1 MTDTGIGARV
11 LRKEDRRFL
20 TGNGNYV
27 DDINVSGQHY
37 AAFVRSPHCHAELGN
52 IDVAAAKAC
61 DGVVEV
67 LTGAEVAAD
76 EIGGLPIGWG
86 ITQPDGEAMIEPA
99 WPILAQGR
107 VRFVGDIVAIVIAS
121 SLDIARDAAEKVSV
135 TYSVLPAVVATEDAP
150 KDAAPQLW
158 PEAPGNT
165 CFNWEIGDKA
175 ATDQAFEG
183 AHHVTRIELVNQR
196 LVPNA
201 MEPRA
206 AIAEFSAVSGDLTLH
221 ATVQAPHVIRLL
233 LGAFVLNQPEHK
245 FRVISPDV
253 GGGFGSKIY
262 PYAEYA
268 VLCWAARRLGC
279 AIKWTADRSESF
291 ISDAHG
297 RDHVS
302 TGELALDANGKFIGL
317 RVNTVANLGAYVS
330 AFGPLIPTFLY
341 GTLFAGQYTTPAI
354 YCHVNAVFT
363 NTTPVDAYRGAGR
376 PEASYMLE
384 RIIEKAAKETGIDPA
399 DLRRRN
405 FIQPDQFPYETP
417 VALTYDSGEYA
428 ATLDKA
434 LALADYTGFAA
445 RRDQSKASGKLR
457 GLGISLPIEATGAA
471 PSAIAGQLGARAG
484 LYESAEVRFNPTGS
498 VTIFSGSHS
507 HGQGHVTTF
516 AQIVSEHLGVPLEN
530 IEVVQGDTANTQFG
544 MGTFGSR
551 STSVGGSAIAKACD
565 KIVVKGRKIAA
576 HILEAAE
583 GDIEF
588 VDGNF
593 QVSGTDKAMNIAE
606 IAFAA
611 YVPHNF
617 PHPTGDP
624 EQDKN
629 ALEPGLNEQAFYD
642 PLNFNFPNG
651 AYICEVE
658 IDPDT
663 GVVAVT
669 DFVAVDDVG
678 TIINPMI
685 VEGQVHGGVAQG
697 IGQALYEAAVY
708 DNETGQLLSG
718 SMMDYTMPRA
728 DHMPMI
734 RTDHTETPCP
744 FNPLGVK
751 GCGEI
756 GTIGATP
763 AVINAIIDALGD
775 YGVTDIS
782 MPATPEVVW
791 RAMQEGRQ

>member
-1 MTDTGIGARV
+1 MSA
-11 LRKEDRRFL
+11 
-20 TGNGNYV
+20 
-27 DDINVSGQHY
+27 
-37 AAFVRSPHCHAELGN
+37 
-52 IDVAAAKAC
+52 
-61 DGVVEV
+61 
-67 LTGAEVAAD
+67 
-76 EIGGLPIGWG
+76 
-86 ITQPDGEAMIEPA
+86 
-99 WPILAQGR
+99 
-107 VRFVGDIVAIVIAS
+107 
-121 SLDIARDAAEKVSV
+121 
-135 TYSVLPAVVATEDAP
+135 
-150 KDAAPQLW
+150 
-158 PEAPGNT
+158 
-165 CFNWEIGDKA
+165 
-175 ATDQAFEG
+175 
-183 AHHVTRIELVNQR
+183 
-196 LVPNA
+196 
-201 MEPRA
+201 
-206 AIAEFSAVSGDLTLH
+206 AVS
-221 ATVQAPHVIRLL
+221 A
-233 LGAFVLNQPEHK
+233 
-245 FRVISPDV
+245 
-253 GGGFGSKIY
+253 SKIY

>member
-1 MTDTGIGARV
+1 MTTGIGARV
-11 LRKEDRRFL
+11 LRKEDRRFI

-27 DDINVSGQHY
+27 DDINVNGQYY
-37 AAFVRSPHCHAELGN
+37 AAFVRSPHPHAEIGSVD
-52 IDVAAAKAC
+52 IAGAKAS
-61 DGVVEV
+61 DGVIEV

-76 EIGGLPIGWG
+76 EIGGLPVGWG
-86 ITQPDGEAMIEPA
+86 ITQTNGEPMVEPA

-107 VRFVGDIVAIVIAS
+107 VRFVGDAVAVVIAKS
-121 SLDIARDAAEKVSV
+121 IDAARDAAEMVNVSY
-135 TYSVLPAVVATEDAP
+135 TPIPAVIATEDAP
-150 KDAAPQLW
+150 KDGAPQVW
-158 PEAPGNT
+158 DEAPGNT
-165 CFNWEIGDKA
+165 SFDWEIGDKA
-175 ATDQAFEG
+175 AADQAFEG
-183 AHHVTRIELVNQR
+183 AHHVTKLELVNQR

-206 AIAEFSAVSGDLTLH
+206 AIAEFNSVSGDLTLH
-221 ATVQAPHVIRLL
+221 ATAQAPHAIRLL
-233 LGAFVLNQPEHK
+233 LGAFVLQQPEHK

-268 VLCWAARRLGC
+268 VLCWAARRMGC

-291 ISDAHG
+291 ITDAHG

-302 TGELALDANGKFIGL
+302 EAELALDADGKFLGL
-317 RVNTVANLGAYVS
+317 RVNTVANMGAYLS
-330 AFGPLIPTFLY
+330 AFGPLVPTFLY
-341 GTLFAGQYTTPAI
+341 ATLFAGQYTTPAI
-354 YCHVNAVFT
+354 YAHVKAVFT

-376 PEASYMLE
+376 PEATFLLE
-384 RIIEKAAKETGIDPA
+384 RIVEKAAKETGIDPA
-399 DLRRRN
+399 DIRRRN
-405 FIQPDQFPYETP
+405 FIQPDQFPYATP
-417 VALTYDSGEYA
+417 VALTYDSGEYG

-445 RRDQSKASGKLR
+445 RRDQSKTSGKLR
-457 GLGISLPIEATGAA
+457 GIGFSLPIEATGAA

-498 VTIFSGSHS
+498 VTVFSGSHS
-507 HGQGHVTTF
+507 HGQGHATTF
-516 AQIVSEHLGVPLEN
+516 AQVVSDQLGVPIEN
-530 IEVVQGDTANTQFG
+530 VEVVQGDTSNSQFG
-544 MGTFGSR
+544 MGTYGSR
-551 STSVGGSAIAKACD
+551 SLSVGGSAIVRACD
-565 KIVVKGRKIAA
+565 KILAKGRKIAA
-576 HILEAAE
+576 HILEASAD
-583 GDIEF
+583 DIEF

-593 QVSGTDKAMNIAE
+593 QVKGTDKAMNIAE
-606 IAFAA
+606 VAFAA
-611 YVPHNF
+611 YVPHNY
-617 PHPTGDP
+617 PLPTGDP
-624 EQDKN
+624 AQDEN
-629 ALEPGLNEQAFYD
+629 ALEPGLNEQAFFD

-663 GVVAVT
+663 GVVQIV
-669 DFVAVDDVG
+669 DFSAVDDVG
-678 TIINPMI
+678 NIINPMI
-685 VEGQVHGGVAQG
+685 VEGQVHGGIAQG
-697 IGQALYEAAVY
+697 VGQALYEGAVY
-708 DNETGQLLSG
+708 DKETGQLLSG
-718 SMMDYTMPRA
+718 SMMDYTLPRA
-728 DHMPMI
+728 DNLPMI
-734 RTDHTETPCP
+734 KTGTTETPCP

-791 RAMQEGRQ
+791 RAMQEGRA

>member
-1 MTDTGIGARV
+1 MTTGIGARV
-11 LRKEDRRFL
+11 LRKEDRRFI

-37 AAFVRSPHCHAELGN
+37 AAFVRSPHPHAEIGGVD
-52 IDVAAAKAC
+52 IAEAKAS
-61 DGVVEV
+61 DGVIEV

-76 EIGGLPIGWG
+76 EIGGLPVGWG
-86 ITQPDGEAMIEPA
+86 ITQPNGEPMVEPA

-107 VRFVGDIVAIVIAS
+107 VRFVGDAIAVVIATS
-121 SLDIARDAAEKVSV
+121 IDAARNAAEKIDVSY
-135 TYSVLPAVVATEDAP
+135 TPIPAVIATT
-150 KDAAPQLW
+150 DAAKDGAPQVW
-158 PEAPGNT
+158 DEAPGNT
-165 CFNWEIGDKA
+165 SFDWEIGDKA

-183 AHHVTRIELVNQR
+183 AHHVTRLELVNQR

-206 AIAEFSAVSGDLTLH
+206 AIAEFNSVSGDLTLH
-221 ATVQAPHVIRLL
+221 ATAQAPHALRLL
-233 LGAFVLNQPEHK
+233 LGAFVLQQPEHK
-245 FRVISPDV
+245 FRVVSPDV

-268 VLCWAARRLGC
+268 VLCWAARRMGC
-279 AIKWTADRSESF
+279 AIKWTAERSESF
-291 ISDAHG
+291 ITDAHG

-302 TGELALDANGKFIGL
+302 EAELALDADGKFLGL
-317 RVNTVANLGAYVS
+317 RVNTVANMGAYLS
-330 AFGPLIPTFLY
+330 AFGPLVPTFLY
-341 GTLFAGQYTTPAI
+341 ATLFAGQYTTPTI
-354 YCHVNAVFT
+354 YAHVKAVFT

-376 PEASYMLE
+376 PEATYLLE
-384 RIIEKAAKETGIDPA
+384 RIVEKAAKETGIDPA
-399 DLRRRN
+399 EIRRRN
-405 FIQPDQFPYETP
+405 FIQPDQFPYATP

-457 GLGISLPIEATGAA
+457 GLGFSLPIEATGAA

-498 VTIFSGSHS
+498 VTVFSGSHS
-507 HGQGHVTTF
+507 HGQGHATTF
-516 AQIVSEHLGVPLEN
+516 AQVAADQLGVPIEN
-530 IEVVQGDTANTQFG
+530 VEVVQGDTAISQFG

-551 STSVGGSAIAKACD
+551 SLSVGGSAVVRACD
-565 KIVVKGRKIAA
+565 KIVAKGRKIAA
-576 HILEAAE
+576 HILEASAD
-583 GDIEF
+583 DIEF

-593 QVSGTDKAMNIAE
+593 QVKGTDKAMNIAE
-606 IAFAA
+606 VAFAA
-611 YVPHNF
+611 YVPHNY
-617 PHPTGDP
+617 PLPTGDP
-624 EQDKN
+624 AQDEN
-629 ALEPGLNEQAFYD
+629 ALEPGLNEQAFFD

-658 IDPDT
+658 VDPDT
-663 GVVAVT
+663 GAVQIV
-669 DFVAVDDVG
+669 DFSAVDDVG
-678 TIINPMI
+678 NIINPMI
-685 VEGQVHGGVAQG
+685 VEGQIHGGIAQG
-697 IGQALYEAAVY
+697 VGQALYEGAVY

-718 SMMDYTMPRA
+718 SMMDYTLPRA
-728 DHMPMI
+728 DNLPMI
-734 RTDHTETPCP
+734 KTDHTETPCP

-791 RAMQEGRQ
+791 RAMQEGRA